1 MGQSASSQREREE
14 LQHRNHHRFS
24 QLVHDQEGSREQTE
38 AQSTSTRQNL
48 HAHTLSAP
56 SSGHSDPNESLQS
69 TPFATF
75 SRQISAQSIPA
86 SGTLAPTGNTAARDS
101 IFYEQHEERPLVNME
116 DLGMRDAP
124 ITHITATP
132 LPRRTSVLSRLGTR
146 LLPRSNTRQ
155 TAEQEN
161 TGTASGTLRRRLSRS
176 LPMRYNHGQTT
187 TSHHRL
193 SILSSISTGNHNLP
207 RSRRRRGL
215 ASISQPYPIT
225 TESSIHA
232 GRDPSPANAPRS
244 GLSESPTPLLEPRER
259 RSLASRESR
268 FSRIRR
274 SLSIP
279 LESLLATSR
288 SSSPQ
293 EAATPTPLQR
303 PPQDPANPVP
313 DFQIPPLPVAEPQLD
328 FQGSQ
333 ITSIPPPPRDEGA
346 QGFQHIAETADNTP
360 TRAEGS
366 SWTERWADR
375 AIGARRESRRM
386 PSMLRGRSSRLIR
399 RDDDGPLPRIL
410 HLAAAAI
417 AAQLSGTPEQ
427 AFNNTQAIGAEGLDG
442 SLANLFRTLQLAT
455 TSTAEYHS
463 PNGGSDPLRAG
474 GAPGTPGAPGP
485 LNFLRVFRFVGNAA
499 GEGATAAGTGTRAS
513 GEDDS
518 TSGDGLEGSE
528 GRFVTLVMV
537 GVRSVPSDHVG
548 EDALN
553 APTLDALLSI
563 PTGPPN
569 DFLRTGSR
577 GLLRHADGRPRFP
590 RRRRASMG
598 GVNPFPANY
607 DSQRHQRMHSS
618 SRQGSTDTTSVVSSS
633 LPMALSESPPGP
645 HPPPSTPADPGLS
658 TYSSGTTTPNRRPSS
673 ASALQHP
680 SLPSRDL
687 ATQHLREAGILTPED
702 QALRAVQQR
711 RRSDSEFARQRDFGA
726 GAARRNGVVEP
737 DEVETGDA
745 PTQGSRS
752 WLIYVVGTNLSED
765 HPAFATPSL
774 FTDNPTYEDMM
785 LLSSLL
791 GPAKPPVASREDVD
805 SAPGVYII
813 REIEATLIGMPLGTD
828 GPFQIAS
835 GERCL
840 VCLCDYEPGDEV
852 RQLSKCNHLFHRQC
866 IDEWLTTGRNS
877 CPLCRGQ
884 GVDEKS
890 NGQPGTSQP
899 RPRPRSHAAPSS
911 AS

>member
-1 MGQSASSQREREE
+1 MGQAASSQRERED
-14 LQHRNHHRFS
+14 LPHRDPHRFS
-24 QLVHDQEGSREQTE
+24 HLVPEQEGNREQTE
-38 AQSTSTRQNL
+38 TQSTSIRQSL
-48 HAHTLSAP
+48 HAHTLSSP
-56 SSGHSDPNESLQS
+56 SSGHSDPPETFQS

-75 SRQISAQSIPA
+75 SRQISAQSIPV
-86 SGTLAPTGNTAARDS
+86 SGSLAPIGNTAGRDS

-146 LLPRSNTRQ
+146 LLPRSINRQ
-155 TAEQEN
+155 TAEQEHSGN
-161 TGTASGTLRRRLSRS
+161 ASDTLRRRLSRS
-176 LPMRYNHGQTT
+176 LPTRYNHGQTT
-187 TSHHRL
+187 TNQHRL
-193 SILSSISTGNHNLP
+193 SILGSISPGNHTLP

-225 TESSIHA
+225 TESSVHA
-232 GRDPSPANAPRS
+232 DRDSSPANAPRS
-244 GLSESPTPLLEPRER
+244 ETSESPIPLLEPQTR

-293 EAATPTPLQR
+293 DEETPTPLQTL
-303 PPQDPANPVP
+303 PQDTASRVP

-328 FQGSQ
+328 FQGPP
-333 ITSIPPPPRDEGA
+333 ITSAPPAPRDEVA
-346 QGFQHIAETADNTP
+346 QAFQHIAETADSTP
-360 TRAEGS
+360 TRAEAS

-455 TSTAEYHS
+455 ASTAEYHS
-463 PNGGSDPLRAG
+463 PNGGSDPPR
-474 GAPGTPGAPGP
+474 PGGAPGP
-485 LNFLRVFRFVGNAA
+485 LNFLRVFRFVGN
-499 GEGATAAGTGTRAS
+499 GASDGANAAGTGTRAS

-563 PTGPPN
+563 PTGPSN
-569 DFLRTGSR
+569 DFLRSGSR

-618 SRQGSTDTTSVVSSS
+618 SRQGSTDATSVVSSS

-658 TYSSGTTTPNRRPSS
+658 TYSSGTTTPSRRPSS

-687 ATQHLREAGILTPED
+687 AAQHLREAGLLTPED

-774 FTDNPTYEDMM
+774 FTDV
-785 LLSSLL
+785 
-791 GPAKPPVASREDVD
+791 G
-805 SAPGVYII
+805 
-813 REIEATLIGMPLGTD
+813 TLIILIYISRIMLM
-828 GPFQIAS
+828 IA
-835 GERCL
+835 
-840 VCLCDYEPGDEV
+840 
-852 RQLSKCNHLFHRQC
+852 HR
-866 IDEWLTTGRNS
+866 ILRM
-877 CPLCRGQ
+877 RI
-884 GVDEKS
+884 
-890 NGQPGTSQP
+890 
-899 RPRPRSHAAPSS
+899 
-911 AS
+911 

>member
-1 MGQSASSQREREE
+1 MGQSASSQRQREE
-14 LQHRNHHRFS
+14 LPRRNPHRFS
-24 QLVHDQEGSREQTE
+24 QLVHEQEGSRDQAE
-38 AQSTSTRQNL
+38 AQSTSTRQSI
-48 HAHTLSAP
+48 HAHTLSTP
-56 SSGHSDPNESLQS
+56 SPGHSDPAESLQS

-86 SGTLAPTGNTAARDS
+86 SGSHAPTGNPTARDS

-146 LLPRSNTRQ
+146 LLPRSNSRQ
-155 TAEQEN
+155 TAEQMD
-161 TGTASGTLRRRLSRS
+161 TGNASGTLRRRLSRS
-176 LPMRYNHGQTT
+176 LPTR
-187 TSHHRL
+187 
-193 SILSSISTGNHNLP
+193 
-207 RSRRRRGL
+207 
-215 ASISQPYPIT
+215 
-225 TESSIHA
+225 
-232 GRDPSPANAPRS
+232 PSPEE
-244 GLSESPTPLLEPRER
+244 GETP
-259 RSLASRESR
+259 A
-268 FSRIRR
+268 
-274 SLSIP
+274 
-279 LESLLATSR
+279 
-288 SSSPQ
+288 
-293 EAATPTPLQR
+293 PLQR
-303 PPQDPANPVP
+303 LPQDTSSPVP

-328 FQGSQ
+328 FQSSQ
-333 ITSIPPPPRDEGA
+333 IASMPPPARDESA
-346 QGFQHIAETADNTP
+346 QGFQHVAETADSTS

-417 AAQLSGTPEQ
+417 AAQLSGAPEQ

-455 TSTAEYHS
+455 ASTTEYHGPS
-463 PNGGSDPLRAG
+463 GGSDPPRPG
-474 GAPGTPGAPGP
+474 GAAGP
-485 LNFLRVFRFVGNAA
+485 LNFLRVFRFVGNGAA
-499 GEGATAAGTGTRAS
+499 ESANGAGPGTPAS
-513 GEDDS
+513 GEDDPA
-518 TSGDGLEGSE
+518 SGEGLEASE

-537 GVRSVPSDHVG
+537 GVRSVPSDHIG

-563 PTGPPN
+563 PTGPSN
-569 DFLRTGSR
+569 DFLRSGSR

-607 DSQRHQRMHSS
+607 DSQRHQRMRSS
-618 SRQGSTDTTSVVSSS
+618 SRQGSTDATSVVSSS

-687 ATQHLREAGILTPED
+687 AAQHLREAGILTPED

-737 DEVETGDA
+737 DEVETGDP

-791 GPAKPPVASREDVD
+791 GPAKPPVASREDVA

-813 REIEATLIGMPLGTD
+813 REIAGTLIATAAAGND
-828 GPFQIAS
+828 GLQIAS

-840 VCLCDYEPGDEV
+840 VCLCDYEPGEEV
-852 RQLSKCNHLFHRQC
+852 RQLSKCTHVFHRQC
-866 IDEWLTTGRNS
+866 IDEVSQN
-877 CPLCRGQ
+877 RGALA
-884 GVDEKS
+884 DPS
-890 NGQPGTSQP
+890 TS
-899 RPRPRSHAAPSS
+899 
-911 AS
+911 

>member
-1 MGQSASSQREREE
+1 MGQSASSQRQREE
-14 LQHRNHHRFS
+14 LPRRDPRRFS
-24 QLVHDQEGSREQTE
+24 QLVHEQEGSRDQAE
-38 AQSTSTRQNL
+38 AQSTSTRQSI
-48 HAHTLSAP
+48 HAHTLST
-56 SSGHSDPNESLQS
+56 SSPGHSDPAESLQS

-86 SGTLAPTGNTAARDS
+86 SGSLAPTGNPTARDS

-146 LLPRSNTRQ
+146 LLPRSNSRQ
-155 TAEQEN
+155 TAEQMDIGN
-161 TGTASGTLRRRLSRS
+161 ASSTLRRRLSRS
-176 LPMRYNHGQTT
+176 LPTRYTQGQTT
-187 TSHHRL
+187 ANHHRL
-193 SILSSISTGNHNLP
+193 SILGSISPGSHTLP

-225 TESSIHA
+225 AE
-232 GRDPSPANAPRS
+232 PSVYAHGDRSPENPPRS
-244 GLSESPTPLLEPRER
+244 ETSGSPTPLVGRER

-288 SSSPQ
+288 SPSP
-293 EAATPTPLQR
+293 EDGETPAPLQR
-303 PPQDPANPVP
+303 LPQDTPSPVP

-328 FQGSQ
+328 FQSSQ
-333 ITSIPPPPRDEGA
+333 IASMPPPARDDGA
-346 QGFQHIAETADNTP
+346 QGFQHVAETADSTS

-375 AIGARRESRRM
+375 TIGARRESRRM

-417 AAQLSGTPEQ
+417 AAQLSGAPEQ

-455 TSTAEYHS
+455 ASTTEYHS
-463 PNGGSDPLRAG
+463 PNGGSDPPRPG
-474 GAPGTPGAPGP
+474 GAAGP
-485 LNFLRVFRFVGNAA
+485 LNFLRVFRFVGNGAA
-499 GEGATAAGTGTRAS
+499 ESANGAGTGTPAS
-513 GEDDS
+513 GEDDPA
-518 TSGDGLEGSE
+518 SGDGLEASE

-537 GVRSVPSDHVG
+537 GVRSVPSDHIG

-563 PTGPPN
+563 PTGPSN
-569 DFLRTGSR
+569 DFLRSGSR

-607 DSQRHQRMHSS
+607 DSQRHQRMRSS
-618 SRQGSTDTTSVVSSS
+618 SRQGSTDATSVVSSS

-687 ATQHLREAGILTPED
+687 AAQHLREAGILTPED

-737 DEVETGDA
+737 DEVEMDDA

-791 GPAKPPVASREDVD
+791 GPAKPPVASREDVA

-813 REIEATLIGMPLGTD
+813 REIAGTLIATTAAGND
-828 GPFQIAS
+828 GLQIAS

-840 VCLCDYEPGDEV
+840 VCLCDYEPGEEV
-852 RQLSKCNHLFHRQC
+852 RQLSKCTHVFHRQC

-890 NGQPGTSQP
+890 SGQPGTSQP

-911 AS
+911 AL